1 MDKIEKIIDNKI
13 KLLKMFFIEGNRQGQ
28 IKLDKWNVE
37 RLKYLSE
44 QLKNKMIKKIKEKGL
59 DLSENN
65 YYNDDIDYK
74 KTYKVLKENYL
85 NVLKQDSIKEKM
97 VDQIMMESDMS
108 NDEIK
113 KNINLILKEG
123 FMKYIMFSKC
133 SDIKEL
139 QEDEEVNEEFEKI
152 DFCL

>member
-139 QEDEEVNEEFEKI
+139 QEDE
-152 DFCL
+152 